1 MNNINN
7 YDELGYVA
15 KYQRIPYYPVA
26 FKSGNGALLYDYNG
40 KEYIDFLSSAS
51 SANLG
56 HGNKEVADAVYDQ
69 MCNITQ
75 YTCAYFQ
82 MKEAMDLA
90 KKLTEITGRENM
102 QVSYSTTGS
111 EAIDNAIK
119 LARAYTGRSKIVSFT
134 ESYHGSTY
142 GSISISALSLNM
154 RKGIGPLL
162 PEVYHINY
170 PDMLRSK
177 YGKDEDQA
185 IEGYLDELRYAFQHY
200 LPKEEVAA
208 IFFEPIAG
216 DMGLVV
222 PPKKYVQE
230 LYKICKE
237 NGILF
242 VVDEIQQ
249 GMCRTGKWFSY
260 EYFDIEP
267 DLIVCGKSVGGG
279 LPLGVVI
286 GPKEIMES
294 LNAPA
299 HLFTMSGN
307 SAVCRA
313 ALKSIEIFERENM
326 NAQVVEKGEYLRQ
339 KLRELMDKY
348 DIIGEVRGLGLSIGV
363 DLVTNRETMEKN
375 YDAAVKISYRA
386 IENGLLMIFVGQNSL
401 RIQPPLVITY
411 EQMDRAI
418 DILDN
423 AIADYVNG
431 KIGDEVFEYAK
442 GW

>member
-1 MNNINN
+1 MGNNN
-7 YDELGYVA
+7 YDEKGYVA

-26 FKSGNGALLYDYNG
+26 FEKGDGALLYDYNG
-40 KEYIDFLSSAS
+40 KEYIDFLASAS

-56 HGNKEVADAVYDQ
+56 HGNKEVADAVYEQ
-69 MCNITQ
+69 MQNITQ

-90 KKLTEITGRENM
+90 EKLASLTGRPNM

-119 LARAYTGRSKIVSFT
+119 VARAYTGRTKIVSFT

-154 RKGIGPLL
+154 RRKIGPLL

-177 YGKDEDQA
+177 YGKDEDKA
-185 IEGYLDELRYAFQHY
+185 IEAYLDELRYAFAHY
-200 LPKEEVAA
+200 LPPEEVAA
-208 IFFEPIAG
+208 VFIEPIAG

-222 PPKKYVQE
+222 PPKKYIQE
-230 LYKICKE
+230 LYKLCKE

-260 EYFDIEP
+260 EYFDVEP
-267 DLIVCGKSVGGG
+267 DLIVCGKSLGGG
-279 LPLGVVI
+279 LPLGAVI

-294 LNAPA
+294 LDSPA

-307 SAVCRA
+307 STVCVA
-313 ALKSIEIFERENM
+313 ALKTIEILERENM
-326 NAQVVEKGEYLRQ
+326 NQQVVEKGEYLRN
-339 KLRELMDKY
+339 KLRQLMDKY
-348 DIIGEVRGLGLSIGV
+348 EIIGEVRGLGLSIGV
-363 DLVTNRETMEKN
+363 DLVTDRKTMEKN
-375 YDAAVKISYRA
+375 YDAAVKISYRS

-411 EQMDRAI
+411 EQMDKAV
-418 DILDN
+418 DILDH
-423 AIADYVNG
+423 AIEDYMNG
-431 KIGDEVFEYAK
+431 KIGDEIFEYAK

>member
-1 MNNINN
+1 MKNNNF
-7 YDELGYVA
+7 DELGYVA

-26 FKSGNGALLYDYNG
+26 FEKGNGALLYDYNG

-69 MCNITQ
+69 MKNITQ

-90 KKLTEITGRENM
+90 SKLTSLVNRPNM

-119 LARAYTGRSKIVSFT
+119 VARAYTGRSKIVSFT

-154 RKGIGPLL
+154 RRKIGPLL
-162 PEVYHINY
+162 PEIYHINY

-177 YGKDEDQA
+177 YGKDEDKA
-185 IEGYLDELRYAFQHY
+185 IEAYLDELRYAFNHY
-200 LPKEEVAA
+200 LPPEEVAA
-208 IFFEPIAG
+208 VFFEPIAG

-267 DLIVCGKSVGGG
+267 DLIVCGKSLGGG
-279 LPLGVVI
+279 LPLGAVI

-294 LNAPA
+294 LEAPA

-313 ALKSIEIFERENM
+313 ALKTIEIFEREDM
-326 NAQVVEKGEYLRQ
+326 NKQVVEKGQYLKN
-339 KLRELMDKY
+339 KLEKLMEKY
-348 DIIGEVRGLGLSIGV
+348 DIIGEVRGLGLSLGV
-363 DLVTNRETMEKN
+363 DLVTNRNTMEKN

-411 EQMDRAI
+411 EQLDKAVE
-418 DILDN
+418 ILDN
-423 AIADYVNG
+423 AINDYVNG

>member
-1 MNNINN
+1 MKNNNF
-7 YDELGYVA
+7 DELGYVA

-26 FKSGNGALLYDYNG
+26 FEKGNGALLYDYNG

-69 MCNITQ
+69 MKNITQ

-90 KKLTEITGRENM
+90 SKLTSLVNRPNM

-119 LARAYTGRSKIVSFT
+119 VARAYTGRSKIVSFT

-154 RKGIGPLL
+154 RRKIGPLL
-162 PEVYHINY
+162 PEIYHINY

-177 YGKDEDQA
+177 YGKDEDKA
-185 IEGYLDELRYAFQHY
+185 IEAYLDELRYAFNHY
-200 LPKEEVAA
+200 LPPEEVAA
-208 IFFEPIAG
+208 VFFEPIAG

-267 DLIVCGKSVGGG
+267 DLIVCGKSLGGG
-279 LPLGVVI
+279 LPLGAVI
-286 GPKEIMES
+286 GSKEIMES
-294 LNAPA
+294 LEAPA

-313 ALKSIEIFERENM
+313 ALKTIEIFEREDM
-326 NAQVVEKGEYLRQ
+326 NKQVVEKGQYLKN
-339 KLRELMDKY
+339 KLEKLMEKY
-348 DIIGEVRGLGLSIGV
+348 DIIGEVRGLGLSLGV
-363 DLVTNRETMEKN
+363 DLVTNRNTMEKN

-411 EQMDRAI
+411 EQLDKAVE
-418 DILDN
+418 ILDN
-423 AIADYVNG
+423 AINDYVNG
-431 KIGDEVFEYAK
+431 RIGDEVFEYAK

>member
-1 MNNINN
+1 MNNNN
-7 YDELGYVA
+7 FDEKGFVA

-26 FKSGNGALLYDYNG
+26 FERGNGALLYDYNG
-40 KEYIDFLSSAS
+40 KEYIDFLASAS

-69 MCNITQ
+69 MSRVAQ

-90 KKLTEITGRENM
+90 EKLVSLTGRDNM

-119 LARAYTGRSKIVSFT
+119 VARAYTGRSKIVSFT

-154 RKGIGPLL
+154 RRHIGPLL

-177 YGKDEDQA
+177 YGEDEDKA
-185 IEGYLDELRYAFQHY
+185 IEAYLDELRYAFTHY
-200 LPKEEVAA
+200 LPPEEVAA
-208 IFFEPIAG
+208 VFFEPIAG

-230 LYKICKE
+230 LYRLCKE

-249 GMCRTGKWFSY
+249 GFCRTGKWFSY

-267 DLIVCGKSVGGG
+267 DLIVCGKSLGGG
-279 LPLGVVI
+279 LPLGAVI
-286 GPKEIMES
+286 GPKEIMDS
-294 LNAPA
+294 LDSPA

-313 ALKSIEIFERENM
+313 SLKTIEIMERENM
-326 NAQVVEKGEYLRQ
+326 NEQVLKKGEYLKG
-339 KLRELMDKY
+339 KLLQLMDKY

-363 DLVTNRETMEKN
+363 DLVTNRETMEKH
-375 YDAAVKISYRA
+375 YDAAVKISYRS

-411 EQMDRAI
+411 EQMDKAVE
-418 DILDN
+418 ILDG
-423 AIADYVNG
+423 AIQDYLDG

>member
-1 MNNINN
+1 MDKNN
-7 YDELGYVA
+7 YDEKGYVA

-56 HGNKEVADAVYDQ
+56 HGNMEIADAVYNQ
-69 MCNITQ
+69 MKNITQ

-90 KKLTEITGRENM
+90 EKLTSIVGIPDL

-119 LARAYTGRSKIVSFT
+119 VARAYTGRSKIVSFT

-154 RKGIGPLL
+154 RRKIGPLL
-162 PEVYHINY
+162 PDIYHINY

-177 YGKDEDQA
+177 YGDNKEKA
-185 IEGYLDELRYAFQHY
+185 IDSYLDELRYAFEHY
-200 LPKEEVAA
+200 LPPEEVAA
-208 IFFEPIAG
+208 VFFEPIAG

-222 PPKKYVQE
+222 PPKRYVQE
-230 LYKICKE
+230 LYKICKD

-267 DLIVCGKSVGGG
+267 DLIACGKSLGGG
-279 LPLGVVI
+279 LPLGAVI
-286 GPKEIMES
+286 GKKEVMES
-294 LNAPA
+294 LQAPA

-307 SAVCRA
+307 STVCVA
-313 ALKSIEIFERENM
+313 ALKTIEILERENM
-326 NAQVVEKGEYLRQ
+326 NKQVLEKGQYLKD
-339 KLRELMDKY
+339 KLLELMDKFN
-348 DIIGEVRGLGLSIGV
+348 IIGEVRGLGLSMGV
-363 DLVTNRETMEKN
+363 DLVKDRQSMEKN
-375 YDAAVKISYRA
+375 YDAAIKISYRA
-386 IENGLLMIFVGQNSL
+386 IENGLLLISVGQNSL

-411 EQMDRAI
+411 DQI
-418 DILDN
+418 DEALKILEG
-423 AIADYVNG
+423 AFEDYTNG
-431 KIGDEVFEYAK
+431 KIGDEVFAYAK

>member
-1 MNNINN
+1 MKNNNF
-7 YDELGYVA
+7 DEKGYVA

-26 FKSGNGALLYDYNG
+26 FEKGNGALLYDYNG
-40 KEYIDFLSSAS
+40 KEYIDFLASAS

-56 HGNKEVADAVYDQ
+56 HGNLEVAEAVCNQ
-69 MCNITQ
+69 MKNITQ
-75 YTCAYFQ
+75 YACAYFQ
-82 MKEAMDLA
+82 MKESMDLA
-90 KKLTEITGRENM
+90 EKLISIVGKPNL

-119 LARAYTGRSKIVSFT
+119 LARAYTGRPKIISFT

-154 RKGIGPLL
+154 RRKIGPLL

-170 PDMLRSK
+170 PDMLRGK
-177 YGKDEDQA
+177 YGKDENIA
-185 IEGYLDELRYAFQHY
+185 IEAYLDELKYAFEHY
-200 LPKEEVAA
+200 LPPEEVAA
-208 IFFEPIAG
+208 VFFEPIAG

-230 LYKICKE
+230 LYKICKD

-267 DLIVCGKSVGGG
+267 DLIVCGKSLGGG
-279 LPLGVVI
+279 LPLGAVI
-286 GPKEIMES
+286 GRKEIMES
-294 LNAPA
+294 LQAPA

-307 SAVCRA
+307 STVCVA
-313 ALKSIEIFERENM
+313 ALKTIEILERENM
-326 NAQVVEKGEYLRQ
+326 NKQVVEKGEYLKN
-339 KLRELMDKY
+339 KLLELMDKY
-348 DIIGEVRGLGLSIGV
+348 DIIGEVRGLGLSIGI
-363 DLVTNRETMEKN
+363 DLVKDRQSMEKN
-375 YDAAVKISYRA
+375 YDAAIKISYRS
-386 IENGLLMIFVGQNSL
+386 IENGLLMISVGQNSL

-411 EQMDRAI
+411 EQMDKAVN
-418 DILDN
+418 ILN
-423 AIADYVNG
+423 SAFEDYVNG

>member
-1 MNNINN
+1 MNF
-7 YDELGYVA
+7 DEKGYVA

-90 KKLTEITGRENM
+90 EKLTSITGRKNM

-119 LARAYTGRSKIVSFT
+119 VARAYTKRSKIVSFT

-154 RKGIGPLL
+154 RRNIGPLL
-162 PEVYHINY
+162 PDVFHINY

-177 YGKDEDQA
+177 YGKDEDKA
-185 IEGYLDELRYAFQHY
+185 IEAYLDELRYAFDHY
-200 LPKEEVAA
+200 LPPEEVAA
-208 IFFEPIAG
+208 VFFEPIAG

-279 LPLGVVI
+279 LPLGAVI

-294 LNAPA
+294 LDAPA

-313 ALKSIEIFERENM
+313 ALKTIEILERENM
-326 NAQVVEKGEYLRQ
+326 NEQVVKKGEYLKN
-339 KLRELMDKY
+339 KLLGLMDKY

-363 DLVTNRETMEKN
+363 DLVTDRKTMEKN

-401 RIQPPLVITY
+401 RIQPPLVITE
-411 EQMDRAI
+411 EQMDKAI
-418 DILDN
+418 DILDK
-423 AIADYVNG
+423 AIDDYVNG
-431 KIGDEVFEYAK
+431 RIGDEVFEYAK